1 MSYHAHYSKKSH
13 RFAKNL
19 REMKIKNLRHY
30 GTLISALLP
39 IVPLSAKTQKSNT
52 AVKNRQQPNVIII
65 LADDLGYG
73 DIGCFGATRVQ
84 TPNVN
89 ALAQSGIRFTNVH
102 AIAATSTPSRYGL
115 LTGEYAFRHP
125 NTDIARGNAGM
136 IIRPEQFT
144 VADAFKNAGYTT
156 AAIGKWHLGL
166 GDKDAEQDWNAQLPM
181 HPGDIGFDYHYI
193 MAATADRTPCVFIE
207 QGHVAN
213 YDASAPILVSYDEN
227 FPGEP
232 TGKENPELLYNL
244 KASHG
249 HNQSIVNGIGRI
261 GYMKGG
267 GKALWKDENI
277 ADSIAAHAIDFMQKH
292 QQEPFFMYL
301 ATNDIHVPRFPHDR
315 FRGKNPM
322 GFRGDAI
329 AQFDWTVGQI
339 IRELERLHLRENT
352 LIILSSDNGPVVDD
366 GYQDRAVELL
376 GDHRPAG
383 PYRAGKYSTFEGGTM
398 VPTIV
403 SWPKIVQGGQESDAL
418 ISQIDWL
425 ASLSALIGARIPKG
439 GGIDSQNRLSTLLGK
454 DKKDRPYVLEQ
465 AANHALSVRTKKW
478 KYIPPSQGPA
488 VITGPNMESGY
499 ARDPQLYDM
508 QLPYEQENV
517 ALQQPKVVFELQS
530 YIEKERN
537 GSVTYTSPISK

>member
-1 MSYHAHYSKKSH
+1 MTHSRYRKRTHIES
-13 RFAKNL
+13 FICII
-19 REMKIKNLRHY
+19 MKEKLFRY
-30 GTLISALLP
+30 GTLASALLP
-39 IVPLSAKTQKSNT
+39 VVPLAAKIKKGNPS
-52 AVKNRQQPNVIII
+52 VESRHWPNVIVI

-73 DIGCFGATRVQ
+73 DLECFGATRVQ

-144 VADAFKNAGYTT
+144 IADAFKHAGYAT

-213 YDASAPILVSYDEN
+213 YDASAPILVSYEQN
-227 FPGEP
+227 FEGEP

-277 ADSIAAHAIDFMQKH
+277 ADSITAHAIGFIQKH

-301 ATNDIHVPRFPHDR
+301 ATNDVHVPRFPHER

-329 AQFDWTVGQI
+329 AQFDWTVGQVI
-339 IRELERLHLRENT
+339 GELERLGLRENT

-383 PYRAGKYSTFEGGTM
+383 PYRAGKYSTFEGGTI
-398 VPTIV
+398 VPAIV
-403 SWPKIVQGGQESDAL
+403 SWPKKVKAGQESDAL
-418 ISQIDWL
+418 VSQIDWL
-425 ASLSALIGARIPKG
+425 ASLGALVGARIPKG
-439 GGIDSQNRLSTLLGK
+439 SAIDSQNRLSTLLGE
-454 DKKDRPYVLEQ
+454 DRQDRPYVLEQ
-465 AANHALSVRTKKW
+465 AANHALSVRTKEW
-478 KYIPPSQGPA
+478 KYISPSQGPA
-488 VITGPNMESGY
+488 VIAGPNMESGY
-499 ARDPQLYDM
+499 AREPQLYNM
-508 QLPYEQENV
+508 LQPYEQENV
-517 ALQQPKVVFELQS
+517 ALHHPEVVFKLQS
-530 YIEKERN
+530 FIEKERT
-537 GSVTYTSPISK
+537 GGAGYTSPISR